1 LLNVG
6 LLFPI
11 FNPREFMTA
20 KIPSLLTLINEL
32 IAIPSISCLTP
43 QYDQSNQVIIELLAH
58 WCQDLGFSVEI
69 LPVPNYPGKFNLL
82 ATLGSGTGGL
92 VLSGHTDT
100 VPYDTNRWQTDPFRM
115 IEMDNRLYGLGTAD
129 MKSFFALALT
139 AATQFT
145 GKALQHPLILLATA
159 NEESDMAGARALL
172 QLGRPQAR
180 CAVIGEPT
188 QLRPVRMH
196 KGIFNEAI
204 RVQGQSAH
212 SSNPQAGHSAL
223 EGMYQVIGELLQWR
237 QELQA
242 NYHDSIFE
250 VPVPTLN
257 LGHIQGGDSP
267 NRICANCEL
276 HLDLR
281 FLPGMS
287 LKELRASLH
296 QRVQQA
302 LTGSQLQVEFVPLF
316 EGIEAMETPPHT
328 EMVQIAEHLTQRSAH
343 AVAFGT
349 EAPYFKALGMDTII
363 LGPGNIA
370 QAHQPNEFIALNQLQ
385 PMINI
390 LTQLIKHFCL
400 ST

>member
-1 LLNVG
+1 
-6 LLFPI
+6 
-11 FNPREFMTA
+11 MTA
-20 KIPSLLTLINEL
+20 KIPPLLTVINEL

-43 QYDQSNQVIIELLAH
+43 QYDQSNQAIIELLAN

-69 LPVPNYPGKFNLL
+69 LPVPRYPGKFNLL

-100 VPYDTNRWQTDPFRM
+100 VPYDTNSWQTDPFQLTER
-115 IEMDNRLYGLGTAD
+115 DNRLYGLGTAD
-129 MKSFFALALT
+129 MKSFFALALM
-139 AATQFT
+139 AAAQFT
-145 GKALQHPLILLATA
+145 AKDLQHPLVFLATA

-172 QLGRPQAR
+172 QLGRPQAQ
-180 CAVIGEPT
+180 CAVLGEPT

-204 RVQGQSAH
+204 CIHGKSAH
-212 SSNPQAGHSAL
+212 SSNPQAGQSAL

-242 NYHDSIFE
+242 TYHDSLFE

-267 NRICANCEL
+267 NRICADCEL

-281 FLPGMS
+281 LLPGMS
-287 LKELRASLH
+287 LKELRALLH
-296 QRVQQA
+296 QRVQPVV
-302 LTGSQLQVEFVPLF
+302 TRNQLQVEFVPLF
-316 EGIEAMETPPHT
+316 EGIEAMETSLHT
-328 EMVQIAEHLTQRSAH
+328 EIVQIAEHLTHHSAQ

-349 EAPYFKALGMDTII
+349 EAPFFKALGMDTII

-370 QAHQPNEFIALNQLQ
+370 QAHQPNEFIALDQLQ
-385 PMINI
+385 PTISI

-400 ST
+400 SV

>member
-1 LLNVG
+1 
-6 LLFPI
+6 
-11 FNPREFMTA
+11 MTA
-20 KIPSLLTLINEL
+20 KIPPLLTVIKDL
-32 IAIPSISCLTP
+32 IATPSISCLTP
-43 QYDQSNQVIIELLAH
+43 QYDQSNQTVIEILAN

-69 LPVPNYPGKFNLL
+69 LPVPHYPGKFNLL

-100 VPYDTNRWQTDPFRM
+100 VPYDMNRWQTDPFQLTER
-115 IEMDNRLYGLGTAD
+115 DNRLYGLGTAD
-129 MKSFFALALT
+129 MKAFFALALM
-139 AATQFT
+139 AVAQFSA
-145 GKALQHPLILLATA
+145 KDLHHPLILLATA

-172 QLGRPQAR
+172 QLGRPQVQ

-204 RVQGQSAH
+204 RIHGKSAH
-212 SSNPQAGHSAL
+212 SSNPQAGQSAL

-237 QELQA
+237 RELQA
-242 NYHDSIFE
+242 TYHDSLFE
-250 VPVPTLN
+250 VPIPTLN

-267 NRICANCEL
+267 NRICAECEL

-281 FLPGMS
+281 LLPGMS
-287 LKELRASLH
+287 LKELRALLH
-296 QRVQQA
+296 QRVEQVI
-302 LTGSQLQVEFVPLF
+302 TGSQLQVEFVPLF
-316 EGIEAMETPPHT
+316 EGIEAMETSPHT
-328 EMVQIAEHLTQRSAH
+328 EIVQVAEHLTHHLAQ

-349 EAPYFKALGMDTII
+349 EAPYLKALGMDTII

-370 QAHQPNEFIALNQLQ
+370 QAHQPNEFIALDQLQ
-385 PMINI
+385 PTVNI